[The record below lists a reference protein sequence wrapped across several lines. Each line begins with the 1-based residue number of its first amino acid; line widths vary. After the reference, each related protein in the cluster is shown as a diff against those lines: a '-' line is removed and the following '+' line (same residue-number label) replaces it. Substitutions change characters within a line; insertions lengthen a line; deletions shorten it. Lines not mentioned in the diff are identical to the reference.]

1 MGSEARSARNW
12 FTALPLD
19 RSGAWRERAG
29 RDEIDRDPT
38 IALTFFISARGEVL
52 VDDDGGLT
60 RAASPEQTGV
70 DAEHRLSLGA
80 SDGRP
85 VLALVIDEGDRDVLA
100 GERRRWIDLRLAALS
115 LPQIDAGYAAYAR
128 ALVHWHR
135 QHRYCGQCG
144 AATRIEIGGHRRHCD
159 ACGLAQFPRL
169 DPAIIVLVEHAGRVL
184 LGRQPNWPPKRYSV
198 LAGFVEPG
206 ESLEDALRRE
216 VAEESGVDV
225 IECEYHS
232 SQPWPFP
239 ASLMLGFT
247 ARAGSDALS
256 YGDELEHAAWFS
268 PGELLAAVAAGEVR
282 LPPPLSLSA
291 RLLEDW
297 YEARTGRSSEE
308 IFAAA
313 R

>member
-1 MGSEARSARNW
+1 VGAETRSTRNW

-19 RSGAWRERAG
+19 RSAHWRERAG
-29 RDEIDRDPT
+29 RGDIDLDPAM
-38 IALTFFISARGEVL
+38 ALTFFISARGEVL
-52 VDDDGGLT
+52 VEDDGVLA
-60 RAASPEQTGV
+60 RAATTGQTAV
-70 DAEHRLSLGA
+70 DAEHRLALGA
-80 SDGRP
+80 SDGRA
-85 VLALVIDEGDRDVLA
+85 VLALVIDDDHRDELLA
-100 GERRRWIDLRLAALS
+100 DRRRWIDLRLAALS
-115 LPQIDAGYAAYAR
+115 LPAVDAGYAAYAR

-144 AATRIEIGGHRRHCD
+144 GRTRIEIGGHRRRCE
-159 ACGLAQFPRL
+159 ACELAQFPRL
-169 DPAIIVLVEHAGRVL
+169 DPAIIVLVEHQGRVL
-184 LGRQPNWPPKRYSV
+184 LGRQPSWPQKRYSV

-206 ESLEDALRRE
+206 ESLEDAVRRE
-216 VAEESGVDV
+216 VEEESGIVV
-225 IECEYHS
+225 TECDYHS

-247 ARAGSDALS
+247 ARAAGDTLR

-268 PGELLAAVAAGEVR
+268 PAELAAAVASDHIR

-297 YEARTGRSSEE
+297 YEARTGRASAEL
-308 IFAAA
+308 FTPA

>member
-1 MGSEARSARNW
+1 VGSETRSNRNW
-12 FTALPLD
+12 FTSLPLD
-19 RSGAWRERAG
+19 RSAQWRERAG
-29 RDEIDRDPT
+29 RGEIELDPA

-52 VDDDGGLT
+52 VEDDGALA
-60 RAASPEQTGV
+60 RAATNGQTGV

-85 VLALVIDEGDRDVLA
+85 VLALVIDDDHRDRLLA
-100 GERRRWIDLRLAALS
+100 DRRRWIDLRLAALS
-115 LPQIDAGYAAYAR
+115 LPVVDAGYAAYAR

-135 QHRYCGQCG
+135 QHRFCGQCG
-144 AATRIEIGGHRRHCD
+144 APTRIEIGGHRRRCD
-159 ACGLAQFPRL
+159 CCDLAQFPRL

-184 LGRQPNWPPKRYSV
+184 LGRQPNWPQKRYSV

-216 VAEESGVDV
+216 VEEESGVV
-225 IECEYHS
+225 VTECEYHS

-247 ARAGSDALS
+247 AQAASDTLR
-256 YGDELEHAAWFS
+256 YGDELELAAWFS
-268 PGELLAAVAAGEVR
+268 PAELLAAVIAGEIR

-297 YEARTGRSSEE
+297 YEARTGRASAEL
-308 IFAAA
+308 FTPA

>member
-1 MGSEARSARNW
+1 VGSELRSARNW

-29 RDEIDRDPT
+29 RNEVDLDPAT
-38 IALTFFISARGEVL
+38 SLTFFISTRGEVL
-52 VDDDGGLT
+52 IEDEGVLA
-60 RAASPEQTGV
+60 RATSAVEIDV
-70 DAEHRLSLGA
+70 DAEHRLSLGVL
-80 SDGRP
+80 DGRS
-85 VLALVIDEGDRDVLA
+85 VLALVIDD
-100 GERRRWIDLRLAALS
+100 GEREQLAAERRHWIDLRLAALS
-115 LPQIDAGYAAYAR
+115 LPQVDAGYAAYAR

-144 AATRIEIGGHRRHCD
+144 APTAIEIGGHRRRCGSCD
-159 ACGLAQFPRL
+159 LAQFPRL

-184 LGRQPNWPPKRYSV
+184 LGRQPGWPARRYSV

-216 VAEESGVDV
+216 VLEESGVAV
-225 IECEYHS
+225 TECEYHS

-247 ARAGSDALS
+247 ARAASDQLCF
-256 YGDELEHAAWFS
+256 GDELEHAAWFS
-268 PGELLAAVAAGEVR
+268 PAELLAAVVAGEIR

-291 RLLEDW
+291 RLLQDW
-297 YEARTGRSSEE
+297 YEERTGRASAELFRS
-308 IFAAA
+308 
-313 R
+313 